1 MTERQNL
8 LHALLVT
15 PAHMLSEPAILTLG
29 QILNDSRGDQYADFA
44 KIHERNAQAIR
55 MMGESGVVS
64 HLESRS
70 EKVEADV
77 PKIGILNIRGTIAK
91 ESSWWYDIIG
101 TKALSTQL
109 RKLAQQ
115 SNVKGIILKI
125 ESGGGQAL
133 ATDILKKAILEV
145 RASGKKVIAYVE
157 DLCGSAAYDIASVCD
172 EIWVNHPLAQVGSIG
187 TFLPLVNYQGIWEK
201 MGAKFHEIYAT
212 KSTEKN
218 KSFREALKGNYARIR
233 KDFIDPF
240 NEVFLASV
248 QLHRPRINAEKTLKG
263 NIFFYEEAKKYGLV
277 DKLGTLEECGQAIF
291 QNPTPNPIPDTVSSK
306 ILNSVSD
313 AVSDANSTSV
323 YSAPTPHRVS
333 TQMSDKMP
341 DEMSNEISDNLSLK
355 SNRLNLMSGY
365 KSLFSP
371 LQNIPKYFQKFIS
384 SAKVN
389 EETGQVIIQEN
400 QIESLSEE
408 MIRLKERN
416 DELEAQITKKEEAL
430 QALQAQYDT
439 DKETWQTEK
448 TELESK
454 VSGLEAD
461 VEAKTKVVAE
471 NEKTITDQKNA
482 LKKSQ
487 EMLLFMGEQPGAMPS
502 QAEKSEGDT
511 PQKLEPW
518 EDPDTKYFP

>member
-1 MTERQNL
+1 MTERQTL
-8 LHALLVT
+8 LHALLVI
-15 PAHMLSEPAILTLG
+15 PAHMLSEHTMLVLG

-101 TKALSTQL
+101 TKALSNQL
-109 RKLAQQ
+109 RKLAQA

-277 DKLGTLEECGQAIF
+277 DKLGSLEECGQAIF
-291 QNPTPNPIPDTVSSK
+291 QNPIPNSIP
-306 ILNSVSD
+306 NSVS
-313 AVSDANSTSV
+313 NSAFSV
-323 YSAPTPHRVS
+323 LSAPMPHQAS
-333 TQMSDKMP
+333 TQISDKMP
-341 DEMSNEISDNLSLK
+341 DEINNEISESFNTPNSTFK
-355 SNRLNLMSGY
+355 PLNLMNGFNILS
-365 KSLFSP
+365 SFFSKVP
-371 LQNIPKYFQKFIS
+371 KAIRNIMVS
-384 SAKVN
+384 SKTSEKGDVVFSSRDAMDLGDKIVEMN
-389 EETGQVIIQEN
+389 EELEELKTQVSEKEN
-400 QIESLSEE
+400 
-408 MIRLKERN
+408 
-416 DELEAQITKKEEAL
+416 AL
-430 QALQAQYDT
+430 QALQNQHDT
-439 DKETWQTEK
+439 DKEAWKKSETK
-448 TELESK
+448 LNAK
-454 VSGLEAD
+454 VSELEAD
-461 VEAKTKVVAE
+461 VKAKTEVIAK
-471 NEKTITDQKNA
+471 NEETIADQEKA
-482 LKKSQ
+482 LSDTQ
-487 EMLLFMGEQPGAMPS
+487 VMLTFIGKQPGSMPS
-502 QAEKSEGDT
+502 QAQKKEGDT

-518 EDPDTKYFP
+518 EDPETKYFP